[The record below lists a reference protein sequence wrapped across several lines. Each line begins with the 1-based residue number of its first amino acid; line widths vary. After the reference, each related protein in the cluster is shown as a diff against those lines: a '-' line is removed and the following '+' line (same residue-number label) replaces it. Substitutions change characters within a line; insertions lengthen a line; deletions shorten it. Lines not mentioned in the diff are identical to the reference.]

1 MDDHTQ
7 TSFGARLK
15 LAMIQKGFSS
25 NRSPYGVDVTHL
37 SKITRHSPQICRKY
51 LKNTVL
57 PSFDTIMRLS
67 EALDVS
73 PGWLLFGKET
83 SRHKDLVSLSP
94 ALLRSVI
101 EEGLAVQAHF
111 KSNHDFADFLVHIVE
126 KIQRFDLP
134 EVDIRQIIRC
144 MTSAIG
150 YIDAR

>member
-1 MDDHTQ
+1 MDDHIQ

-15 LAMIQKGFSS
+15 FTMINKGFNSS
-25 NRSPYGVDVTHL
+25 RSPYGVDVTHL
-37 SKITRHSPQICRKY
+37 SKITQHSPQICRKY
-51 LKNTVL
+51 LKNTAL
-57 PSFDTIMRLS
+57 PSKDTIMRLS

-73 PGWLLFGKET
+73 PGWLLFGQVT

-111 KSNHDFADFLVHIVE
+111 KSNHDFADFLMHLVE

-134 EVDIRQIIRC
+134 EVDIRQIIHC
-144 MTSAIG
+144 MTSAIVQMHT
-150 YIDAR
+150 R

>member
-25 NRSPYGVDVTHL
+25 NRSPYGVDVTRL
-37 SKITRHSPQICRKY
+37 SEITQHSPQICRKY
-51 LKNTVL
+51 LKNTAL
-57 PSFDTIMRLS
+57 PNKETIMRLS

-73 PGWLLFGKET
+73 PGWLLFGQVS